1 MAVVYSNTIK
11 DNRGSGHKRAVWE
24 CTVAQMTR
32 ADDYTDT
39 DTSVIPINGVITQIV
54 ATYGAGA
61 ATITLAIQDADGNE
75 LYTTSDVDGATY
87 VFAADGTEFGQNQL
101 TAFDG
106 FILNITGTD
115 ANESQTIDVVIRGM

>member
-1 MAVVYSNTIK
+1 MSVVYSNTIK
-11 DNRGSGHKRAVWE
+11 DYRGSGHKRSVWE

-61 ATITLAIQDADGNE
+61 ATITLTIQDADGNE

-101 TAFDG
+101 TSFDG
-106 FILNITGTD
+106 FILTVTGTD
-115 ANESQTIDVVIRGM
+115 ANTSQTVDVVIRGM

>member
-1 MAVVYSNTIK
+1 MSVVYGNTIR
-11 DNRGSGHKRAVWE
+11 DFRGSGSRRKVWE

-32 ADDYTDT
+32 ADDYTDE

-75 LYTTSDVDGATY
+75 LYTTADVDGATY

-106 FILNITGTD
+106 FILSVTGTD
-115 ANESQTIDVVIRGM
+115 ANTSQTIDIVIRGM